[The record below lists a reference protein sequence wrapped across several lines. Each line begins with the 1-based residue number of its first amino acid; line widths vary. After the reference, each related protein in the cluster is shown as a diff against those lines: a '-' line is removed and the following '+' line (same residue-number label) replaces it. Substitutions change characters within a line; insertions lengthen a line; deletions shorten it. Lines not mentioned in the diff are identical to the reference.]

1 MENVKLEDIEN
12 IRIDIATIEKFPELD
27 RKYAYINA
35 GMQYIHYINQV
46 ENSINEA
53 IKMIR

>member
-46 ENSINEA
+46 GW
-53 IKMIR
+53 